1 MAQTFYQPNYATDRR
16 FAPSGFTIPS
26 GPSIEEQ
33 NRMANAPAPVAR
45 PVQQGQAPAGA
56 ANPMDTLNKRLGTNF
71 GAPYQNSA
79 MRQAGESAPIREQIG
94 QAMVGNGG
102 LTEQRQAAQFQQ
114 AMTERGGMPDPN
126 SPYFAQ
132 QMKVANAMFQQIY
145 GKQAQPGNGQGAFGQ
160 PSTSYSPTGLRSRVL
175 GAGGAEVE
183 GIGGAMVS
191 AAPNAQGGNTFMLR
205 QGQPSSFMPPS
216 VARAPAAQA
225 PSGPSAAA
233 MKFLQDGID
242 PNITAPAPMR
252 QPVVAA
258 APQPVAQP
266 AQPAPSALQSAQQ
279 EYQARI
285 SAMNAPRQ
293 APIPFDYE
301 VDPKNPNAVRPK
313 VGSKDYVEQTK
324 AAEKSAKR
332 HANAAF
338 SAKGII
344 DQINTADKMIS
355 KDTTGL
361 SGYAQKFVP
370 GSKALDLNETLETI
384 MSDSAFSR
392 LQQMRE
398 ESPTGGALGNVAN
411 YELEAL
417 KRTRG
422 SLSQSQSEKQLK
434 ANLKKVKGHYERFY
448 IANAGFDPD
457 NQESV
462 KEFYAQMGSDVFQPQ
477 QEAGAP
483 AQSGGSPIRITSIK
497 LVP

>member
-1 MAQTFYQPNYATDRR
+1 
-16 FAPSGFTIPS
+16 
-26 GPSIEEQ
+26 
-33 NRMANAPAPVAR
+33 MANAPAPVAR

-56 ANPMDTLNKRLGTNF
+56 ANPMDTLNKTLGLNI
-71 GAPYQNSA
+71 GAPYEGSM
-79 MRQAGESAPIREQIG
+79 MRQATDAMPAPVQIAGALAG
-94 QAMVGNGG
+94 Q
-102 LTEQRQAAQFQQ
+102 QDQQKAAQFAQ
-114 AMTERGGMPDPN
+114 AMQERGGMPQPG

-132 QMKVANAMFQQIY
+132 QTKVAEAMYNQIY
-145 GKQAQPGNGQGAFGQ
+145 GQQGQPGNLQGAFGQ
-160 PSTSYSPTGLRSRVL
+160 PSTSYAPTGLRSRVL
-175 GAGGAEVE
+175 AAGGQEVA

-191 AAPNAQGGNTFMLR
+191 ATPNAQGGNSFMLR

-216 VARAPAAQA
+216 VAPAPAAQA

-313 VGSKDYVEQTK
+313 VGSKDYVEYAKQ
-324 AAEKSAKR
+324 AEKTTKR
-332 HANAAF
+332 QANAAF
-338 SAKGII
+338 AAKGII
-344 DQINTADKMIS
+344 GEINDADKLIS
-355 KDTTGL
+355 KETTGL
-361 SGYAQKFVP
+361 SSYSRAVR
-370 GSKALDLNETLETI
+370 GSKAFDLNEKLETI

-422 SLSQSQSEKQLK
+422 SLAQGQSEAQLK
-434 ANLKKVKGHYERFY
+434 SSLKKVKGHYERFFM
-448 IANAGFDPD
+448 ANAGFDPD
-457 NQESV
+457 DKQSV
-462 KEFYAQMGSDVFQPQ
+462 NDFYAQMGSDVFQPQ

>member
-56 ANPMDTLNKRLGTNF
+56 ANPMDTLNKTLGLNI

-79 MRQAGESAPIREQIG
+79 MRQAGESAPIKEQIG

-102 LTEQRQAAQFQQ
+102 LTDQRQAAQFQQ
-114 AMTERGGMPDPN
+114 AMAERGGMPDPN

-132 QMKVANAMFQQIY
+132 QMKVANVVFGKIY
-145 GKQAQPGNGQGAFGQ
+145 GQQGQPGNGNGAFGQ
-160 PSTSYSPTGLRSRVL
+160 PSTSYAPTGLRSRVL
-175 GAGGAEVE
+175 AAGGQEVA

-191 AAPNAQGGNTFMLR
+191 ATPNAQGGNSFMLR

-216 VARAPAAQA
+216 VAPAPAAQA

-279 EYQARI
+279 EYQARLK
-285 SAMNAPRQ
+285 AMTTPQ
-293 APIPFDYE
+293 S
-301 VDPKNPNAVRPK
+301 KPNL
-313 VGSKDYVEQTK
+313 GT
-324 AAEKSAKR
+324 
-332 HANAAF
+332 
-338 SAKGII
+338 
-344 DQINTADKMIS
+344 DQEIGPDGRARFI
-355 KDTTGL
+355 
-361 SGYAQKFVP
+361 P
-370 GSKALDLNETLETI
+370 GSKGDTESKALASKESLRQRNAAENARTVIGFIDDASPRVNRMTAG
-384 MSDSAFSR
+384 MGAMAFSKLGDTDAKDLATTLDSIKANIGFDR
-392 LQQMRE
+392 LQQMRQ
-398 ESPTGGALGNVAN
+398 ESPTGGALGQVAVK
-411 YELEAL
+411 ELDFL
-417 KRTRG
+417 QSVRG
-422 SLSQSQSEKQLK
+422 SLDNWQSPPQLK
-434 ANLKKVKGHYERFY
+434 KNLGLIRKSYERFLM
-448 IANAGFDPD
+448 ANAGFDPD
-457 NQESV
+457 TAEGR
-462 KEFYAQMGSDVFQPQ
+462 KAFYQASEGQPIGSTGS
-477 QEAGAP
+477 AG
-483 AQSGGSPIRITSIK
+483 SNPIKITSIRRID
-497 LVP
+497 

>member
-1 MAQTFYQPNYATDRR
+1 VEYA
-16 FAPSGFTIPS
+16 
-26 GPSIEEQ
+26 
-33 NRMANAPAPVAR
+33 
-45 PVQQGQAPAGA
+45 
-56 ANPMDTLNKRLGTNF
+56 
-71 GAPYQNSA
+71 
-79 MRQAGESAPIREQIG
+79 
-94 QAMVGNGG
+94 
-102 LTEQRQAAQFQQ
+102 
-114 AMTERGGMPDPN
+114 
-126 SPYFAQ
+126 
-132 QMKVANAMFQQIY
+132 
-145 GKQAQPGNGQGAFGQ
+145 KQAEK
-160 PSTSYSPTGLRSRVL
+160 TTK
-175 GAGGAEVE
+175 
-183 GIGGAMVS
+183 
-191 AAPNAQGGNTFMLR
+191 R
-205 QGQPSSFMPPS
+205 Q
-216 VARAPAAQA
+216 
-225 PSGPSAAA
+225 
-233 MKFLQDGID
+233 
-242 PNITAPAPMR
+242 
-252 QPVVAA
+252 
-258 APQPVAQP
+258 
-266 AQPAPSALQSAQQ
+266 
-279 EYQARI
+279 
-285 SAMNAPRQ
+285 
-293 APIPFDYE
+293 
-301 VDPKNPNAVRPK
+301 
-313 VGSKDYVEQTK
+313 
-324 AAEKSAKR
+324 
-332 HANAAF
+332 ANAAF
-338 SAKGII
+338 AAKGII